1 MWMQCKSTAMYSA
14 HINTQV
20 NICLSSAS
28 HGPPPVRL
36 SCSEARSAAFGR
48 LESCPTTSRDTTF
61 NSHVR
66 RGSLSLT
73 VRVSVSSSSTS
84 RPYTSNCGHRSTSAV
99 FDAHGSEDLG
109 RDTGDTGVLAAG
121 RRHNAPAPRQDV
133 GLVDSDTPAPPRL
146 PDYAEIERPPRYN
159 PDFRH
164 APKTDAHGWS
174 SVEGRSFNY
183 LLA

>member
-1 MWMQCKSTAMYSA
+1 MYSA

-36 SCSEARSAAFGR
+36 SCSEAPSAAFGR

-109 RDTGDTGVLAAG
+109 RDTGVLAAG
-121 RRHNAPAPRQDV
+121 RRHNAPAARQDV
-133 GLVDSDTPAPPRL
+133 GLVDSGVVVGTSGRRRRDAPAPPHL
-146 PDYAEIERPPRYN
+146 PDYAEIERPPPYN

-164 APKTDAHGWS
+164 APTTGAHGRS
-174 SVEGRSFNY
+174 SAEGRSFNY
-183 LLA
+183 LRA

>member
-1 MWMQCKSTAMYSA
+1 MYSA
-14 HINTQV
+14 HINTSV
-20 NICLSSAS
+20 HIWPSSAS
-28 HGPPPVRL
+28 HGPSPVRV
-36 SCSEARSAAFGR
+36 SCSAAFGR
-48 LESCPTTSRDTTF
+48 LESCPTTSRATSF
-61 NSHVR
+61 NSHAC

-73 VRVSVSSSSTS
+73 VRVSVSSLSTS
-84 RPYTSNCGHRSTSAV
+84 RPYTSNCGHRSTPAV
-99 FDAHGSEDLG
+99 FDAHGIEDLG
-109 RDTGDTGVLAAG
+109 RDTGVLAAG

-146 PDYAEIERPPRYN
+146 PDYAEIESPPRYN